1 MSNAA
6 VELKWLSNS
15 WSDDPVVVVCI
26 DGRDLE
32 YLEHDVQP
40 GIIPNMPLMIFLKSY
55 NNSIGGF

>member
-32 YLEHDVQP
+32 YLEHDVET
-40 GIIPNMPLMIFLKSY
+40 GIIPNMAR
-55 NNSIGGF
+55 